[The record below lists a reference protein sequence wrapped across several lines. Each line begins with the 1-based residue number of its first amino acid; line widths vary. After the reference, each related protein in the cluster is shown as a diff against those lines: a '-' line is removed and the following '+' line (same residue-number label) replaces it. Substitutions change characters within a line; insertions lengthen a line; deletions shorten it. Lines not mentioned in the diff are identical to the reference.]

1 MYSIMLTKAALLHRD
16 YLPLYDAIVPAS
28 FLKSIDENR
37 NCEDL
42 AMAYVVATVV
52 SKIWVKPKAFETH
65 LFFYNIGE
73 SSTSMGEDHIL

>member
-52 SKIWVKPKAFETH
+52 SKI
-65 LFFYNIGE
+65 
-73 SSTSMGEDHIL
+73 